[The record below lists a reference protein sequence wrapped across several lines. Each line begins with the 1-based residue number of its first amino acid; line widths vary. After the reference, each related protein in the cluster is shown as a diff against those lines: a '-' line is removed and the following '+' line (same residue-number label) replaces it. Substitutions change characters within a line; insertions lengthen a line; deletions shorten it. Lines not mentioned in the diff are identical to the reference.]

1 MEFNIG
7 DLVML
12 VGTGEQCEPFY
23 GIVIDNDYNALH
35 WLSEEEEDVAR
46 CYAVLFEDG
55 VVIPVPVELLDE
67 ADDEYYEKFKGDNG
81 E

>member
-1 MEFNIG
+1 MLGFNIG

-12 VGTGEQCEPFY
+12 VGGDEQCEPFY

-35 WLSEEEEDVAR
+35 WSYDEDPPW
-46 CYAVLFEDG
+46 YSVLFEDG
-55 VVIPVPVELLDE
+55 VVIPVPADLLDE

-81 E
+81 G